1 LFLSHARRQPLY
13 QPHLSAPTGSGLP
26 QEKRKAANDTFDAR
40 PVPTLP
46 PTKLPLDFTPE
57 RIPILLTDTSAKPED
72 TRALEAVIRESDAVV
87 VCFDPRKPATL
98 ESVRTSWYPRVQAV
112 NPDIPIILACCK
124 ADRLS
129 DRDPQTVRERVER
142 VARDL
147 PNVECC
153 LNCSSKYNKMV
164 HDVFYHALKAV
175 LYPLQPLYDR
185 TDRVIRQ
192 AAIRALKRI
201 FIIFDADKDGTLSD
215 AEVNAFQSM
224 CFGISL
230 SAEELRGI
238 KQVVRQQVPNGYTD
252 TGLTLEGFLFLQAR
266 GLFIERGRLETV
278 WQVLR
283 RFGYND
289 QLRLSDELLDRVNVH
304 LPPDQVLELS
314 DIAVTFLRQQ
324 FTLYDARDEG
334 MLSWE
339 QLQGLFSTAPSLPT
353 EWQNERVNRLMVC
366 GTYGAVHNMDAFI
379 ARWRYCALTD
389 PRATLAH
396 LLYLGYEGS
405 PGDLLVRRQRR
416 RPDKR
421 HREELV
427 ERTTALCYV
436 LGTGGCGKS
445 TLLRALAGRRAEG
458 DQAGGGPG
466 GSGAAAAAGGA
477 PSLTALA
484 TVTCDDGRDRTLA
497 LVEEQ
502 PPPPPPQ
509 QQRACY
515 RPSLSLPTPQ
525 PPLLP
530 PPAPR
535 VRQFPRPP
543 PPPSLL
549 QQQRQPPGLPSSHRR
564 RRRPPVLV
572 PAQRRRRRRRRLRRA
587 FSPRLL
593 LVPEL
598 CIACRIWPV
607 AIVRCF
613 CLTAPARTLGPGRTG
628 PCLRCVDYRG
638 SCETLP
644 VLLVATKDDVGMNG
658 ELRERVLAASGEL
671 SLPDPLPV
679 AAADMAAMG
688 GVFRQILS
696 ASFLAPEAHIPD
708 TPVRKDRRRLQ
719 RRLVVG
725 GVALTAA
732 ALGGYCLYTMYMGG
746 TASGTE
752 ASSGGKAGAGGSG
765 GGGSAAASGPPV
777 VVGAGTA
784 ASSGTASVVAAEG
797 AALPEG
803 SSLAERLSSLFS
815 MSGASFT
822 AR

>member
-1 LFLSHARRQPLY
+1 MSTTPRTVRIAVLGDPD
-13 QPHLSAPTGSGLP
+13 TGKTSLIST
-26 QEKRKAANDTFDAR
+26 AANDTFDAR

-72 TRALEAVIRESDAVV
+72 ARALEAVIRESDAVV

-192 AAIRALKRI
+192 AAIRALKRV

-252 TGLTLEGFLFLQAR
+252 TGLTLEGFLFLQ

-289 QLRLSDELLDRVNVH
+289 QLRLSDELLDRVSVQ

-314 DIAVTFLRQQ
+314 DIGVSFLRQQ

-353 EWQNERVNRLMVC
+353 EWQNERVNRLLVC
-366 GTYGAVHNMDAFI
+366 GTYGAVHNLDAFI

-389 PRATLAH
+389 ARSTLAH

-405 PGDLLVRRQRR
+405 PADLLVRRQRR

-421 HREELV
+421 HREEMA

-436 LGTGGCGKS
+436 FGTAGCGKS

-458 DQAGGGPG
+458 DQTVGAGAGG
-466 GSGAAAAAGGA
+466 AAAGGV
-477 PSLTALA
+477 PPLTALA
-484 TVTCDDGRDRTLA
+484 TVTCDDGRNRTLA
-497 LVEEQ
+497 LVEVSEDLTNELL
-502 PPPPPPQ
+502 
-509 QQRACY
+509 AAA
-515 RPSLSLPTPQ
+515 SLSGRPTTPGAAAAAHL
-525 PPLLP
+525 LLP
-530 PPAPR
+530 FGASTAGTTAAGPSNPPAAVPEA
-535 VRQFPRPP
+535 
-543 PPPSLL
+543 PSTPIAGSPSAPASVPAAPSVQGSVPAAPSAGFFSQAAGSVYSLPDL
-549 QQQRQPPGLPSSHRR
+549 SRGDCAVFLFDSTSADSWAWAQRSMLTLCGLP
-564 RRRPPVLV
+564 
-572 PAQRRRRRRRRLRRA
+572 
-587 FSPRLL
+587 
-593 LVPEL
+593 
-598 CIACRIWPV
+598 
-607 AIVRCF
+607 
-613 CLTAPARTLGPGRTG
+613 G
-628 PCLRCVDYRG
+628 
-638 SCETLP
+638 CETLP

-658 ELRERVLAASGEL
+658 ELRERVLAACGEL

-696 ASFLAPEAHIPD
+696 ASILTPEAHIPD
-708 TPVRKDRRRLQ
+708 TPARKDRRRLQ
-719 RRLVVG
+719 RRLVIG
-725 GVALTAA
+725 GVAVALA
-732 ALGGYCLYTMYMGG
+732 ALGGYCLYTMYSDGG
-746 TASGTE
+746 ARAAGVKEGNSAVVAKLASGGAPALANT
-752 ASSGGKAGAGGSG
+752 SDAGLSAVSVNAGVVPAAAGG
-765 GGGSAAASGPPV
+765 
-777 VVGAGTA
+777 
-784 ASSGTASVVAAEG
+784 AAEG
-797 AALPEG
+797 PSLGDRLGSFFSLP
-803 SSLAERLSSLFS
+803 
-815 MSGASFT
+815 GASFLV
-822 AR
+822 R